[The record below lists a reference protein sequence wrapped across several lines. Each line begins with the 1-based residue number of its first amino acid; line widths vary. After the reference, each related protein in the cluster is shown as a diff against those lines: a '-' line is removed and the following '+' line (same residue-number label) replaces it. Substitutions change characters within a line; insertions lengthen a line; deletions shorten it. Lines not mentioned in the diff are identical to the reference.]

1 MIIKHNKNNQ
11 KNNIKANNSNNMN
24 DSNLEVMDYLV
35 QKLEFRQKKI
45 TKFKNLFKELDSF
58 ESFYSQRNDIYLLLN
73 NLEEDLKQASYAIKA
88 LLLQNKSLLN
98 DINSKILENKNLS
111 NELNISLGEN
121 QNLKMKLE
129 DLKINESKNKEIINY
144 NENNNNDLV
153 NVNIDSIKV
162 DEEGEYDE
170 PKMKNINLK
179 SNNTIKMNNNHNYE
193 NNEFNKENNYHQL
206 SNVKNI
212 MNEMRNNKKN
222 LKKII
227 EEHLREQNKNDKS

>member
-11 KNNIKANNSNNMN
+11 KNNIKDNNSNNVN

-98 DINSKILENKNLS
+98 DINSKVLENKNLS

-129 DLKINESKNKEIINY
+129 NLKINESKNKEIINY
-144 NENNNNDLV
+144 NANNNNDLV

-179 SNNTIKMNNNHNYE
+179 SNNTIKMNNNNYE
-193 NNEFNKENNYHQL
+193 NNEFNNENNYHQL

>member
-11 KNNIKANNSNNMN
+11 KNNLKVNNSNNMN

-129 DLKINESKNKEIINY
+129 NLKINESKNKEIINY
-144 NENNNNDLV
+144 NANNNNDLV

-179 SNNTIKMNNNHNYE
+179 SNNTIKMNNNNYE
-193 NNEFNKENNYHQL
+193 NNEFNNENNYHQL

>member
-1 MIIKHNKNNQ
+1 MIIKHNKNNK
-11 KNNIKANNSNNMN
+11 KNNIKENNSNNVN

-121 QNLKMKLE
+121 QSLKMKLE
-129 DLKINESKNKEIINY
+129 DIKINESKNKEIINY
-144 NENNNNDLV
+144 DMNNNNDLI

-179 SNNTIKMNNNHNYE
+179 SNNTIKMKNNNNYE
-193 NNEFNKENNYHQL
+193 NKEFNNENNYHQL

>member
-1 MIIKHNKNNQ
+1 MIIKHNKNNK
-11 KNNIKANNSNNMN
+11 KNNIKENNSNNVN

-45 TKFKNLFKELDSF
+45 TKFKNFFKELDSF

-98 DINSKILENKNLS
+98 DINSKVLENKNLS

-144 NENNNNDLV
+144 NANNNNDLV

-179 SNNTIKMNNNHNYE
+179 SNNTIKMNNNNNYK
-193 NNEFNKENNYHQL
+193 NNEFNNENNYHQL

>member
-11 KNNIKANNSNNMN
+11 KNKNKDNNSNKVN

-73 NLEEDLKQASYAIKA
+73 NLEEDLKQASYAIKV

-98 DINSKILENKNLS
+98 DINSKVLENKNLS

-144 NENNNNDLV
+144 NANNNNDLV

-179 SNNTIKMNNNHNYE
+179 SNNTIKMNNNNYE
-193 NNEFNKENNYHQL
+193 NNEFNNENNYHQL
-206 SNVKNI
+206 SKVKNI

>member
-1 MIIKHNKNNQ
+1 MIIKHNKNNK

-98 DINSKILENKNLS
+98 DINSKVLENKNLS

-144 NENNNNDLV
+144 NANNNNDLV

-179 SNNTIKMNNNHNYE
+179 SNNTIKMNNNNYE
-193 NNEFNKENNYHQL
+193 NNEFNNENNYHQL